1 MPKILIVE
9 DELPMARS
17 LELKLVNA
25 GFATKIASNGE
36 EALAILN
43 NEKFDLMFLDLIMP
57 KMNGFSVLEELKT
70 RNINMPVVVTS
81 NLKQASDVI
90 EARRLG
96 AKDYFVKSD
105 TALANIVSYTK
116 KLLLEQEIDLP
127 EIETPPSPD
136 DANAKTNNS

>member
-1 MPKILIVE
+1 LIVE

-25 GFATKIASNGE
+25 GFSTKIASNGE